1 MGYQGL
7 MYLHLGTVLP
17 CAFLGAFLLV
27 SPKGGT
33 LHRGTGKLYMSLMMI
48 TAVITLFLSNQVG
61 PSFLGHFGYIHL
73 FSLLTIVSVPAA
85 LIAIRK
91 GQVKRHQRIMWSLYI
106 GAILIAGG
114 FTFVP
119 GRYMHELVFG

>member
-1 MGYQGL
+1 MDYQDL
-7 MYLHLGTVLP
+7 MFLHLGTVIP
-17 CAFLGAFLLV
+17 CAFIGAFLLL

-33 LHRGTGKLYMSLMMI
+33 LHRGFGKVYMSLMMI
-48 TAVITLFLSNQVG
+48 TAIITLFMANTVG
-61 PSFLGHFGYIHL
+61 PSLLGHFGFIHL
-73 FSLLTIVSVPAA
+73 FSVLTISSVPAA
-85 LIAIRK
+85 LFAIRK

-119 GRYMHELVFG
+119 GRYLYELTFG